1 MGQEILACE
10 TVGITVTLPKPMT
23 SSAKAAGRFG
33 KQDFVYVVADDVYR
47 CPAVNDK
54 PSGCINLNH
63 SPRLV
68 TKIEIKLP
76 VMPADSD
83 MDQAFGRVEM
93 RLRLDH
99 VQRRLQRFRTRRAL
113 RFHSCSQD
121 DYLAMVNGYAEHFGL
136 ARARGARMGPRAG
149 LAFRADGL
157 AIYPGSRRTIA
168 RRWSRL
174 TDSA

>member
-68 TKIEIKLP
+68 TKIDLYRQLAHILP
-76 VMPADSD
+76 QGD
-83 MDQAFGRVEM
+83 
-93 RLRLDH
+93 
-99 VQRRLQRFRTRRAL
+99 
-113 RFHSCSQD
+113 
-121 DYLAMVNGYAEHFGL
+121 
-136 ARARGARMGPRAG
+136 
-149 LAFRADGL
+149 DGL
-157 AIYPGSRRTIA
+157 SWALS
-168 RRWSRL
+168 
-174 TDSA
+174 